1 MKKILAILLTTLIC
15 QIALAEV
22 DVTYD
27 SVSGLVHIPQ
37 VRVIGDDSGTTYTV
51 DMVNGNNGAFYITSL
66 TENIPETVFNKD
78 DINQQFT
85 LKLMDVT
92 SFIEGGNPIPE
103 ELLGLSFYMNDVE
116 FFIDLSGLTAN
127 TTYVEL
133 MIAIEEGIKNLPAEY
148 RGGFSV
154 SIGEEFNVWS
164 SVGFSYLGTQI
175 ILKSHLYDSIT
186 SISWVLATISAS
198 SEIYANISDSPIYYL
213 SRP

>member
-1 MKKILAILLTTLIC
+1 
-15 QIALAEV
+15 
-22 DVTYD
+22 
-27 SVSGLVHIPQ
+27 
-37 VRVIGDDSGTTYTV
+37 
-51 DMVNGNNGAFYITSL
+51 
-66 TENIPETVFNKD
+66 
-78 DINQQFT
+78 
-85 LKLMDVT
+85 
-92 SFIEGGNPIPE
+92 
-103 ELLGLSFYMNDVE
+103 MNDVE